1 MPVETGG
8 QAIMNDTSAAVPW
21 WFRAANAT
29 APIAALVGLAA
40 FSAVVFFGF
49 GKPPGT
55 WMSDFVWFFA
65 GGECFEAGSHMYS
78 QECVAPIV
86 EATGWGEVVGG
97 LSYPPQFAPFAT
109 IMSAAPIAEGK
120 WIFFLAQI
128 LAACAVLW
136 LVLATEKSTRKPGD
150 VRPLSHYWAVLL
162 VLGASGILASIW
174 LGQVTL
180 LIAPLFWLIF
190 GLLRNDRFVLAG
202 LILAVISIKPQ
213 LAALLFFWLLLHGR
227 WKELASASVWALLL
241 SSIAF
246 ARLGPV
252 DTVLAW
258 IDNLGS
264 YQDYSMNTLGSGQIM
279 GLPSLFAV
287 GGFEFPLWAAT
298 MAGAVMLIILR
309 LRGNIDP
316 FGPMALATILSLQML
331 VFSRSYDIALLAPA
345 VALLWPTNRSSIGQ
359 TILFFGV
366 LVLFC
371 MPQKLGMAF
380 LPTAFDAHFRTL
392 LFLALAAIFS
402 WCAWNGRER
411 FTRTSSSG

>member
-29 APIAALVGLAA
+29 APVAALVGLAA

-65 GGECFEAGSHMYS
+65 GGECFESGSHMYA
-78 QECVAPIV
+78 QRCVAPIV
-86 EATGWGEVVGG
+86 EATGWGEVSTG
-97 LSYPPQFAPFAT
+97 LSYPPQFAPFAM
-109 IMSAAPIAEGK
+109 IMSAAPLEVGK
-120 WIFFLAQI
+120 WIFYLAGI
-128 LAACAVLW
+128 LAACATLW
-136 LVLATEKSTRKPGD
+136 LVIKTERRTRGSNSD
-150 VRPLSHYWAVLL
+150 QTLNHYWAVLL
-162 VLGASGILASIW
+162 VLGASGVLASIW
-174 LGQVTL
+174 IGQLTL
-180 LIAPLFWLIF
+180 LLVPLFWLVF
-190 GLLRNDRFVLAG
+190 GLVKNERFVLAG
-202 LILAVISIKPQ
+202 LALAVISIKPQ
-213 LAALLFFWLLLHGR
+213 VAVLLFFWLLIHGR
-227 WKELASASVWALLL
+227 WKELASASAWALLL
-241 SSIAF
+241 SVASF

-252 DTVLAW
+252 ESLLAW
-258 IDNLGS
+258 IESLTS
-264 YQDYSMNTLGSGQIM
+264 YQNYSMNVLGSGQIM
-279 GLPSLFAV
+279 GLPSMLAV
-287 GGFEFPLWAAT
+287 GGIEFPVIAAT
-298 MAGAVMLIILR
+298 GLGAVLLIILR

-359 TILFFGV
+359 AILFFGV